1 MKRAFRPPTWLN
13 EEIDTDASLYGNST
27 RISVHAGRAVQ
38 TPDLSFLL
46 TSSAGVACVL
56 RLLRQPSRPSAPR
69 PLANRGSAAGS
80 GVSAATTLVNT
91 KVKSS

>member
-27 RISVHAGRAVQ
+27 RISVQAGRAVP

-46 TSSAGVACVL
+46 TYGCRG
-56 RLLRQPSRPSAPR
+56 RLRPSPPAP
-69 PLANRGSAAGS
+69 AEQ
-80 GVSAATTLVNT
+80 T
-91 KVKSS
+91 